1 MDSGQEPGCDSIPND
16 ARKLSLKATTGI
28 TLAKATSGITLAVSN
43 WLTSLRDFML
53 ESFGCALL
61 ASLLPLVSI
70 LCMKQAGY
78 DTVIS
83 QYYEEGSRF
92 NPPIL
97 KDGNITNVPFSFG
110 TRSRYYVDN
119 VGKMSTTIYLP
130 IIMFTIFTPM
140 PILLRA
146 KVMLRPRK
154 QGTVLGAAITGLV
167 VVVIY
172 IAGLRTTKANVQTG
186 GKTRYNTAPAIFMFM
201 YTFIMPLV
209 FVVAQVWTK
218 ISLKKWMKTTYLKWY
233 VVIVLALL
241 LESSIATMFNLF
253 VLPFFFSSSK
263 FQRFLI
269 RTLSPIIFLKIGIGV
284 GWKFAVFVKEKTNCD
299 VQSVTVGFL
308 SFYCVVITTLARLMQ
323 GSASSFGESLLFE
336 VAATVS
342 ELVTAG
348 EGRHE

>member
-1 MDSGQEPGCDSIPND
+1 
-16 ARKLSLKATTGI
+16 
-28 TLAKATSGITLAVSN
+28 
-43 WLTSLRDFML
+43 
-53 ESFGCALL
+53 
-61 ASLLPLVSI
+61 
-70 LCMKQAGY
+70 
-78 DTVIS
+78 
-83 QYYEEGSRF
+83 
-92 NPPIL
+92 
-97 KDGNITNVPFSFG
+97 
-110 TRSRYYVDN
+110 
-119 VGKMSTTIYLP
+119 
-130 IIMFTIFTPM
+130 
-140 PILLRA
+140 
-146 KVMLRPRK
+146 
-154 QGTVLGAAITGLV
+154 
-167 VVVIY
+167 
-172 IAGLRTTKANVQTG
+172 
-186 GKTRYNTAPAIFMFM
+186 M
-201 YTFIMPLV
+201 YTFFMPFV
-209 FVVAQVWTK
+209 FVAAQMWTK
-218 ISLKKWMKTTYLKWY
+218 VSLKKWTKTTYLKWY